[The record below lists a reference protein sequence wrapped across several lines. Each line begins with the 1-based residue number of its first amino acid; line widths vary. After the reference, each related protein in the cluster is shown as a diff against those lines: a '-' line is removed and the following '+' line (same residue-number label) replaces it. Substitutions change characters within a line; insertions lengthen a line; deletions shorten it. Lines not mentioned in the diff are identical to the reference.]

1 MNRGI
6 KEMIEVEMLILS
18 SKPGIQQVELTFAG
32 GVQPQ
37 EESNAESP
45 SQVGDQKSYLYR
57 YRNY

>member
-1 MNRGI
+1 
-6 KEMIEVEMLILS
+6 MIEVEMLILS